1 MTPAPFGTAHDRA
14 ARHRLMHSRVCVS
27 RASLVCAAL
36 HVSKRA
42 TSRAVLVAMSCA
54 ALVTGAC
61 SDPATTVVMT
71 TVDEPPAYGT
81 SPFPTDALRDGDHLS
96 PLRGLDAIVVRHAD
110 IIAAH
115 FASLDGFGLRP
126 LVEIFVTGA
135 LDEAS
140 LPAHTAS
147 LADSAVVIDVD
158 PSSPERGRVIAMDWH
173 YDAERLVLQG
183 APTSGELLREG
194 TRYAAFVTTAIKPLH
209 RAGALDDLPTTG
221 RWQTTAEALRE
232 LDAMHASGTI
242 EYDIAGLTVFTTQ
255 HATAPLLAAR
265 SLVAQLPP
273 SQLTFSD
280 PAIIFSGTAAL
291 DRVIGIATRATDGP
305 RAGLERWGNDNPT
318 GIAHDHVGVI
328 GTGEMT
334 IARFRSDDAKTDLP
348 DDETFADPPRVIAMD
363 TIPVTFILP
372 ATPMPAAGYPIVIY
386 GHGLGASRDQLLS
399 FAEPLTSR
407 GYAIVGIDMAGHGSR
422 FDPTDLVANMGQQLM
437 AFNGDGATRDG
448 FGDTTGLVTQFD
460 FFEGFLG
467 VSAVRDSIRQS
478 ALDLGRVAQMIR
490 RADLDLSALAG
501 PGSANPKL
509 DTRRIAYLGESF
521 GTVVGSVFAA
531 IEPDVDLYVL
541 DVPGG
546 GILDKLL
553 PASAEIGSLAI
564 PLIDNIYGP
573 KQRVDRF
580 NPLIGMMQ
588 AVIDGADPLTYA
600 PHVLRDRFT
609 IDGTALGPRSVV
621 CIEVVG
627 DQVLSNQGTDALA
640 RGLGLDVL
648 APNLA
653 PPDGLVSIE
662 SPVAGNRDGQTAILV
677 QYAPATHGG
686 NWSSEQGT
694 LRYVPGFPFDGDNPF
709 PRLPAPIKITNP
721 IYDTH
726 TQVAEILDSHHAG
739 EAPRVRSTR
748 APVADFDDD
757 GTPDASD
764 PAPYDPAQ
772 R

>member
-1 MTPAPFGTAHDRA
+1 MSPAHN
-14 ARHRLMHSRVCVS
+14 ARLLTM
-27 RASLVCAAL
+27 LL
-36 HVSKRA
+36 
-42 TSRAVLVAMSCA
+42 L
-54 ALVTGAC
+54 GAC

-71 TVDEPPAYGT
+71 TADEPPAYGS
-81 SPFPTDALRDGDHLS
+81 SPFPTDALRDGDHLAV
-96 PLRGLDAIVVRHAD
+96 LRGLDAIVDRHAD

-140 LPAHTAS
+140 IPEHTAS
-147 LADSAVVIDVD
+147 LSDAAVVIDVD
-158 PSSPERGRVIAMDWH
+158 PSSPERGRIIAMDWH
-173 YDAERLVLQG
+173 YDADRLVLQG

-209 RAGALDDLPTTG
+209 RAGALDDLPASG
-221 RWQTTAEALRE
+221 RWATTRDALRE
-232 LDAMHASGTI
+232 LDTMRAAQDAGGSDD
-242 EYDIAGLTVFTTQ
+242 DIAGLTVFTTQ

-265 SLVAQLPP
+265 SQIEALPP
-273 SQLTFSD
+273 SPLTFSE

-291 DRVIGIATRATDGP
+291 DRVIGVATRASDGP

-318 GIAHDHVGVI
+318 GIAHEHVGVI
-328 GTGEMT
+328 GTGQMT
-334 IARFRSDDAKTDLP
+334 IARFRADDSKTDLP
-348 DDETFADPPRVIAMD
+348 DDETFANPPSIVAMD

-372 ATPMPAAGYPIVIY
+372 ATPMPAGGYPIVIY

-422 FDPTDLVANMGQQLM
+422 FDATDNLANMGQQLM
-437 AFNGDGATRDG
+437 SFSGDATMRDG

-490 RADLDLSALAG
+490 QPNLDLSALAG

-521 GTVVGSVFAA
+521 GTVVGGVFAA
-531 IEPDVDLYVL
+531 IEPSVDLYVL

-564 PLIDNIYGP
+564 PLIDSIYGP

-580 NPLIGMMQ
+580 NPLIGLMQ

-609 IDGTALGPRSVV
+609 INGSPLGPRSIV
-621 CIEVVG
+621 CLEVVG

-662 SPVAGNRDGQTAILV
+662 SPAAGNRDGQTAVLV

-686 NWSSEQGT
+686 NWSSEHGV
-694 LRYVPGFPFDGDNPF
+694 LRYLPGFPYAGDNPF
-709 PRLPAPIKITNP
+709 PRLPAPITISNP

-726 TQVAEILDSHHAG
+726 AQVAEILDSHHAG

-748 APVADFDDD
+748 APIADFDDD
-757 GTPDASD
+757 GTPDATD